1 MAINVSQLSGSMM
14 IMSNQCQVIVEAMNR
29 MTDTM
34 ALLVEESG
42 EVKDR
47 LIRVK

>member
-1 MAINVSQLSGSMM
+1 VSQLNRSM
-14 IMSNQCQVIVEAMNR
+14 IVMSNQCQVIVEVMNR